1 MKRVVLAFLLCA
13 CLVHPLALYA
23 QHPAKAGKQFFR
35 AAARRTV
42 QTGAE
47 PVPNLK
53 ELRRAARIPSARTTR
68 LLGQNIQKKLSAAR
82 PPWQGRIF
90 KISVPNEPNIVYSG
104 TVFKT
109 QYNGKEEIYGVIATH
124 AVSLDA
130 EDITCVTRRFTAT
143 FFRADGSL
151 AQIPAESVA
160 FSPIG
165 MLDIA
170 LVKFPKEAEPFLRP
184 YPLGQPG
191 EETVFHS
198 QGYNDKELLVIP
210 DRKLLKI
217 LPYSIRTAMP
227 ILETSRRRG
236 LCGSPLLNSREELV
250 GIHTGTA
257 FDVCHLNNASLCS
270 YATPSRYLNFLVE
283 AYHNGGKAKVPF
295 YLDENRF
302 VSLNVDE
309 YLAGYKLLDAR
320 GRTLYTEES
329 GTRPSRKE
337 LKTALQQY
345 PQATFLL
352 LTTHRLAWNRDNSVL
367 PVYFAYEGKT
377 PQKNYLYHMQTGK
390 QWQLPRFSSWVYRY
404 R

>member
-1 MKRVVLAFLLCA
+1 
-13 CLVHPLALYA
+13 
-23 QHPAKAGKQFFR
+23 
-35 AAARRTV
+35 
-42 QTGAE
+42 
-47 PVPNLK
+47 
-53 ELRRAARIPSARTTR
+53 
-68 LLGQNIQKKLSAAR
+68 
-82 PPWQGRIF
+82 
-90 KISVPNEPNIVYSG
+90 
-104 TVFKT
+104 
-109 QYNGKEEIYGVIATH
+109 
-124 AVSLDA
+124 
-130 EDITCVTRRFTAT
+130 
-143 FFRADGSL
+143 
-151 AQIPAESVA
+151 
-160 FSPIG
+160 
-165 MLDIA
+165 
-170 LVKFPKEAEPFLRP
+170 
-184 YPLGQPG
+184 
-191 EETVFHS
+191 
-198 QGYNDKELLVIP
+198 
-210 DRKLLKI
+210 
-217 LPYSIRTAMP
+217 MP

-320 GRTLYTEES
+320 GRTLYTEGS

-345 PQATFLL
+345 PQAKFLL
-352 LTTHRLAWNRDNSVL
+352 FTTHRLAWNRDNSVL

-377 PQKNYLYHMQTGK
+377 PQKNYLYHLQTCK
-390 QWQLPRFSSWVYRY
+390 QWQLPRLSSWVYKY